1 MKKETRLAQDNPCYT
16 INESGSYIVEKL
28 TEVHELEKAS
38 DTRYVERVINRL
50 LFCMDQLPCKS

>member
-16 INESGSYIVEKL
+16 INKSGNYIVEKL

-38 DTRYVERVINRL
+38 DTRYVERVINQSPVL
-50 LFCMDQLPCKS
+50 HGSIAV